1 MASGLKLGLDN
12 VFAGTR
18 IEGGRDGSRRPFD
31 VDFIRNVILA
41 DGALARMNDE
51 ARDVVYILLETGARP
66 SEICNL
72 SRRRIMLDADIP
84 FIRVEAEDRLLKTEH
99 SERDVPLVGRALE
112 AMRRHPDGFPR
123 YFDEADNFSAT
134 AMKHFHKHKLLPS
147 EKHAIYSFRHSF
159 EDRLKDVE
167 APERLIDEMM
177 WHTIDKPKYRDGYG
191 LRLKLK
197 FLQAIAL
204 TARQVPQRRIRQPP
218 DYP

>member
-31 VDFIRNVILA
+31 VDFIRNVIVA

-51 ARDVVYILLETGARP
+51 ARDVIYILLKTGARP

-123 YFDEADNFSAT
+123 YFDKADNFSAT
-134 AMKHFHKHKLLPS
+134 VAHHRQAEIPRRLWPEAQAEVS
-147 EKHAIYSFRHSF
+147 SG
-159 EDRLKDVE
+159 DRLDRQTSPP
-167 APERLIDEMM
+167 APHSPTPELPV
-177 WHTIDKPKYRDGYG
+177 TDG
-191 LRLKLK
+191 
-197 FLQAIAL
+197 
-204 TARQVPQRRIRQPP
+204 RREPEPLGPRN
-218 DYP
+218 